1 MECLLLHRVQLNNK
15 QPMSM
20 IRTNPNPPMTRRD
33 VIRFGIIMRKALAN
47 DYTPRQRERIEARK
61 AEMKRVGEIIRKN
74 NGGKDP
80 ILGY

>member
-1 MECLLLHRVQLNNK
+1 
-15 QPMSM
+15 M

-33 VIRFGIIMRKALAN
+33 VVRFAITMRKALEN
-47 DYTPRQRERIEARK
+47 DYTPRQRARIEREK
-61 AEMKRVGEIIRKN
+61 AEMKRVFEIIKKN

>member
-1 MECLLLHRVQLNNK
+1 
-15 QPMSM
+15 M
-20 IRTNPNPPMTRRD
+20 IRTNPNPPMSRRD

-61 AEMKRVGEIIRKN
+61 AEMKRVREIIRKN

>member
-1 MECLLLHRVQLNNK
+1 
-15 QPMSM
+15 M
-20 IRTNPNPPMTRRD
+20 IRTNPNPPMSRRD
-33 VIRFGIIMRKALAN
+33 VIRFGIIMRKAIAN

>member
-1 MECLLLHRVQLNNK
+1 
-15 QPMSM
+15 MS
-20 IRTNPNPPMTRRD
+20 RRD